1 MTPVLWGARIRVMA
15 GGKTN
20 RNAPVR
26 AKSSE
31 SRYTFMEFDREFP
44 DDATC
49 LDWLVDHLYP
59 EGIWCPTCGRMTK
72 HHRVKSR
79 PAYSCQFCGHYEYPM
94 AGTIF
99 EGSSTSLRLW
109 FHAMYLMASTR
120 CGISAKQLER
130 EIGVSYPTAW
140 RMFRQIRSMLEQDD
154 DTGFYGTV
162 EVDETFIGGMPRVGD
177 IRSKKDVRKWAE
189 RKTKVVGAVER
200 GGRIHAEII
209 PDRTAATLQK
219 YVRGRVLP
227 GSVVYTDEW
236 KPYVGLREGYQH
248 FRVSHSAKVYV
259 DGDVHTQ
266 TIEGFWALVKGG
278 LSGVYH
284 SVSTKHLQAYLDEF
298 VFRYNNRGVTGRRG
312 MFDAFLSR
320 IAKTP
325 QASS

>member
-1 MTPVLWGARIRVMA
+1 MA

-59 EGIWCPTCGRMTK
+59 EGIFCPTCERVTR

-79 PAYSCQFCGHYEYPM
+79 PAFSCQFCGHYEYPM

-140 RMFRQIRSMLEQDD
+140 RMFKQIRSMLEQDD
-154 DTGFYGTV
+154 SPLSGTV
-162 EVDETFIGGMPRVGD
+162 EVDETFIGGKPRKGQ
-177 IRSKKDVRKWAE
+177 IRTGQGSKVRQQDVRAFTE
-189 RKTKVVGAVER
+189 RKAKVMGAVER
-200 GGRIHAEII
+200 GGRVSAVIVPSRKAS
-209 PDRTAATLQK
+209 TLVPITK
-219 YVRGRVLP
+219 ARVLP
-227 GSVVYTDEW
+227 ASTVYTDEF
-236 KPYVGLREGYQH
+236 KSYRTLEREGYIH
-248 FRVSHSAKVYV
+248 RRVNHSERVYV

-298 VFRYNNRGVTGRRG
+298 CFRYNNRDVTGRRG

-320 IAKTP
+320 IAK
-325 QASS
+325 ASPAS